1 MISKELSEQVINII
15 LKKGIEV
22 GSILIK
28 ETKNH
33 RNILVILG
41 VTSYVDRRLLVLEY
55 LNEIPTEEKIFND
68 IHKKNQYK
76 SIAIKQIEDY
86 RVYGKIQDWL
96 FSLFGVMYANEF
108 EETIKEAQIV
118 NRLKI
123 GSILNVTD
131 IYTCI
136 VISKNPFRWI
146 RVKGIPCN
154 YTQEGMANLIVNAK
168 EVYVQKSDE
177 EWRVCRGTGRY
188 VTELSENETKQ
199 LVLKLQLLGILR

>member
-1 MISKELSEQVINII
+1 MISKEISEQVINII
-15 LKKGIEV
+15 IKKGIEV

-28 ETKNH
+28 ETKNNL
-33 RNILVILG
+33 NILVIMG
-41 VTSYVDRRLLVLEY
+41 VKSYVDKRLVVFEY
-55 LNEIPTEEKIFND
+55 INEIPTEEQILRD
-68 IHKKNQYK
+68 IHKKNQKYV
-76 SIAIKQIEDY
+76 AIKQLEEY
-86 RVYGKIQDWL
+86 RVYGKIQDSL

-108 EETIKEAQIV
+108 EETIQEAQIV

-123 GSILNVTD
+123 GSILNGTD

-168 EVYVQKSDE
+168 EVSVQKSDE
-177 EWRVCRGTGRY
+177 ECRVCRWTWRY